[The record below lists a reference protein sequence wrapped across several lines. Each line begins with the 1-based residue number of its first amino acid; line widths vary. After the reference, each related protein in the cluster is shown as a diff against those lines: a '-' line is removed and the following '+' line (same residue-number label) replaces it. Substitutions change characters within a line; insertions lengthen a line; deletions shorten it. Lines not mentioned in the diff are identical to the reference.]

1 MGKGLGSCHRTLQCM
16 SMQLHLEFD
25 AEMCLKFE
33 VIVRIATNTERLV
46 SGLNITSVNT
56 LK

>member
-1 MGKGLGSCHRTLQCM
+1 M